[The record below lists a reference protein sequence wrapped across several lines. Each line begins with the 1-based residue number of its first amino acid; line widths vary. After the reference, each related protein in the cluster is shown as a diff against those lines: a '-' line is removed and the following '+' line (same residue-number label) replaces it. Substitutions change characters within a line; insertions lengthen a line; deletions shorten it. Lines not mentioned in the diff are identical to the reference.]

1 MQIMINMALIMKQ
14 WGLSWVCRI
23 PNNININNPNPNI
36 WTPYF
41 ESVVLRHYFNSII
54 FTFGRC
60 GTQSSFTFLAVSCLV
75 SVRPRSTTIGIC
87 NNNNSGRI
95 VRGNVS
101 VIGTGLMLAHRELVF
116 MLQEE
121 DTWPAALPAL
131 YTRATML
138 DTRHWLTT

>member
-1 MQIMINMALIMKQ
+1 MGGSVEFVVCSVYQIINQM
-14 WGLSWVCRI
+14 
-23 PNNININNPNPNI
+23 
-36 WTPYF
+36 F
-41 ESVVLRHYFNSII
+41 EHDILRSVVLRHYFNFRI

-60 GTQSSFTFLAVSCLV
+60 GIQSSFAFLAVSCLV

-121 DTWPAALPAL
+121 DT
-131 YTRATML
+131 
-138 DTRHWLTT
+138 